1 MKWFRVMQCSNTVSK
16 PLVCEVDNFDKYD
29 NFGFGFRVERYFYQT
44 KWITDWPEDIF
55 FTTNK
60 EMNNGEPD
68 DALQS
73 ARPIPIFSQRLV
85 DQLLAKDFRGFQFL
99 PITVLDLNRNK
110 VGTFYIAN
118 CLNCQDAFDYEKSN
132 YSRFPMDFPNEEARG
147 KIICQTVALRKSG
160 LIDNQQPFRLK
171 EYPHP
176 LFVPDT
182 FVRIF
187 KENHFTGYSFL
198 AVRTH

>member
-1 MKWFRVMQCSNTVSK
+1 MKWFRAMQCSNTVSK

-68 DALQS
+68 DALQT

-99 PITVLDLNRNK
+99 PITVLDLNRNE

-118 CLNCQDAFDYEKSN
+118 CLNYQDAFDYEKSN
-132 YSRFPMDFPNEEARG
+132 YSRFPLDFPNEEARG
-147 KIICQTVALRKSG
+147 KIICQTVVLRKSG

-176 LFVPDT
+176 LFVPDM

>member
-1 MKWFRVMQCSNTVSK
+1 MQCSNTVSK

-55 FTTNK
+55 FCVNK

-68 DALQS
+68 DALQT

-132 YSRFPMDFPNEEARG
+132 YSRFAMDFPNDEARG
-147 KIICQTVALRKSG
+147 KIICQTVVLRKSG

-187 KENHFTGYSFL
+187 KSNKFTGYSFL
-198 AVRTH
+198 SVRTH

>member
-1 MKWFRVMQCSNTVSK
+1 MQCSNTVSK

-68 DALQS
+68 DALQT

-147 KIICQTVALRKSG
+147 KIICQTVVLRKSG

-171 EYPHP
+171 EYPYP

>member
-1 MKWFRVMQCSNTVSK
+1 MQCSNTVSK

-68 DALQS
+68 DALQT

-132 YSRFPMDFPNEEARG
+132 YSRFPMDFPNEEAR
-147 KIICQTVALRKSG
+147 AA
-160 LIDNQQPFRLK
+160 F
-171 EYPHP
+171 
-176 LFVPDT
+176 
-182 FVRIF
+182 
-187 KENHFTGYSFL
+187 
-198 AVRTH
+198 

>member
-1 MKWFRVMQCSNTVSK
+1 
-16 PLVCEVDNFDKYD
+16 
-29 NFGFGFRVERYFYQT
+29 
-44 KWITDWPEDIF
+44 
-55 FTTNK
+55 
-60 EMNNGEPD
+60 MNNGEPD
-68 DALQS
+68 DALQT

-147 KIICQTVALRKSG
+147 KIICQTVVLRKSG

-171 EYPHP
+171 EYRHP

>member
-1 MKWFRVMQCSNTVSK
+1 MKWFRAMPCSNTVPN
-16 PLVCEVDNFDKYD
+16 PLVCEIDNFDKYD

-44 KWITDWPEDIF
+44 EWITNWLEDIS

-68 DALQS
+68 DVLQT

-85 DQLLAKDFRGFQFL
+85 HQLLAKDFRGFQYL

-110 VGTFYIAN
+110 VSTFYIAN
-118 CLNCQDAFDYEKSN
+118 CLNYQDAFDYEKSN

-147 KIICQTVALRKSG
+147 KIICQTVVLRKSG
-160 LIDNQQPFRLK
+160 LIDNQQPLRLK
-171 EYPHP
+171 EYPYP

>member
-1 MKWFRVMQCSNTVSK
+1 MKWYRALPCSNTVPR
-16 PLVCEVDNFDKYD
+16 PLVCEWDNFEKYD
-29 NFGFGFRVERYFYQT
+29 NFGFGFRVERYFRQAQP
-44 KWITDWPEDIF
+44 ITDWPGDICF
-55 FTTNK
+55 ATNK
-60 EMNNGEPD
+60 EKNNGTPD
-68 DALQS
+68 DVLQTG
-73 ARPIPIFSQRLV
+73 RPIPIFSQRLV

-118 CLNCQDAFDYEKSN
+118 CLNWQDAFDYEKSN

-147 KIICQTVALRKSG
+147 KIICQTVVLRKSG

-171 EYPHP
+171 EYPAP

-187 KENHFTGYSFL
+187 KSNKFTGYSFL
-198 AVRTH
+198 SVRTH

>member
-1 MKWFRVMQCSNTVSK
+1 MKWFRAMQCSNTVSK

-44 KWITDWPEDIF
+44 KWITAWPEDIF

-68 DALQS
+68 DALQT

-147 KIICQTVALRKSG
+147 KIICQTVVLRKSG

-176 LFVPDT
+176 LFVPDK